1 MSVSSEK
8 NRLVEVL
15 EDLTGRLSAP
25 DLTAA
30 ESRDLRPRLLGLL
43 ESLERER
50 GGRTAFERTSDPESG
65 PRLSA

>member
-50 GGRTAFERTSDPESG
+50 GVG
-65 PRLSA
+65 PRSSERAIRSRGLA